1 MTVCVCVRA
10 IYHGPPLLG
19 VVSLNLNFLGGKI
32 QEFFVPHFVTFRTYI
47 FDTTCLDITNKQK
60 MAYVISFLCEVTW
73 FIHFSL
79 QRVCVCVCVEF
90 DFVVE
95 EEDALLCRSEW
106 QIRSV

>member
-1 MTVCVCVRA
+1 
-10 IYHGPPLLG
+10 
-19 VVSLNLNFLGGKI
+19 
-32 QEFFVPHFVTFRTYI
+32 
-47 FDTTCLDITNKQK
+47 